1 MQRCSIDEHMT
12 YDVFVPPGCAGGQS
26 KVDPALATSSLLGL
40 DPFVDPSTRRYGHFA
55 YRFQAEP
62 PFMFVGRKAIIRPEC
77 LLSSVT

>member
-40 DPFVDPSTRRYGHFA
+40 DPFV
-55 YRFQAEP
+55 
-62 PFMFVGRKAIIRPEC
+62 RPLHASLWALC
-77 LLSSVT
+77 ISLSSRASFHVAWPKGNYPT